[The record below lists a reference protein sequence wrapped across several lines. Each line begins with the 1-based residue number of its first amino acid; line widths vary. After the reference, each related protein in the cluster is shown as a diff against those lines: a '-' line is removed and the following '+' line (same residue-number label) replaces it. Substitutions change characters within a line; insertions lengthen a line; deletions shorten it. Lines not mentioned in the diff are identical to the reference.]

1 MATDTA
7 DLRRLAFN
15 LFSLVA
21 TPVALYYAASWLF
34 ETLDPLKSRNDAAKK
49 QSARTVQ
56 RLQKSLKDAN
66 IRLKDITEHETVI
79 MSEVITPDEL
89 NVKFDG
95 ILIHTTKLTRTDI
108 GGLEDIISSVKE
120 TVIYPLVYPDL
131 FQSASYFLFE
141 ICLMLGACWPHHG
154 VYYCTDRPGVA
165 KLCSLKQWLQNRTST
180 GYTANIRSLVVL
192 LLSIFT

>member
-95 ILIHTTKLTRTDI
+95 IVIHTTKLTRTDI

-131 FQSASYFLFE
+131 FQSASYFHFE
-141 ICLMLGACWPHHG
+141 ICLMIG
-154 VYYCTDRPGVA
+154 
-165 KLCSLKQWLQNRTST
+165 
-180 GYTANIRSLVVL
+180 GY
-192 LLSIFT
+192 

>member
-1 MATDTA
+1 MTTDTA

-49 QSARTVQ
+49 HSARTIQ
-56 RLQKSLKDAN
+56 RLQRSLKDAN
-66 IRLKDITEHETVI
+66 VRLKDITEHEAVI
-79 MSEVITPDEL
+79 MSEVITPDEI

-95 ILIHTTKLTRTDI
+95 IMMYLTKLTRIDI

-131 FQSASYFLFE
+131 FRSASY
-141 ICLMLGACWPHHG
+141 CPP
-154 VYYCTDRPGVA
+154 R
-165 KLCSLKQWLQNRTST
+165 ST
-180 GYTANIRSLVVL
+180 L
-192 LLSIFT
+192 